1 MKPFTTIAVLL
12 LAFIAVMQG
21 LRFAYAWPI
30 TVNGY
35 SVPVWASAIAC
46 IALGGI
52 AVMLWRESRR

>member
-1 MKPFTTIAVLL
+1 MKPFTTIAAVLL
-12 LAFIAVMQG
+12 GFIAAMQG

-46 IALGGI
+46 IVLGGI
-52 AVMLWRESRR
+52 ALMLWREGRR